1 MKFNES
7 WLREWVNPAVSTDEL
22 AHQITMA
29 GLEVDDVLPVAGSF
43 TGVKVGQVVE
53 CGQHP
58 DADKLRVTKV
68 DIGAEELLDIVC
80 GASNCRQGIKV
91 AVATVGAVLPGDFKI
106 KKAKLRGQPSHG
118 MLCSFTELGID
129 VESDGIMELAFDAP
143 IGTDF
148 REFLGLDDVTIDVDL
163 TANRA
168 DCFSVRGMAREVGVL
183 NRADITEPSSEAVVA
198 NVDDV
203 ISIDVKAPA
212 ACPRYLGRVIKNVN
226 VNAETPL
233 WMQEKLRR
241 CGIRSIDPVVDIT
254 NFVLLEQGQPMHA
267 FDLAKIDG
275 GIVVRMAEQD
285 EKLTLLDGTE
295 AKLNSD
301 TLVVADHTKALAIAG
316 IFGGQDSGVSTESG
330 KETKD
335 VLLECAFFAPDH
347 IRGRARSYGL
357 HTDSSM
363 RFERG
368 VDYALQASA
377 MERATAL
384 LVEICGGDVA
394 PVVTVESA
402 SDLPTPNKV
411 ALRRTKLDNLLG
423 HHISDSDVIEILER
437 LGMTVETLLVDG
449 KAEGWAAVAPTWRF
463 DIAIE
468 QDLIEEVGRIYGY
481 DNIPNQ
487 APIAALSMNDH
498 KEANLPL
505 KRVRNLLVD
514 RGFQEAITYSFVEP
528 EQQKLIVPDVEPLIL
543 PFPISVEMSAMR
555 LGLIQGLLNTV
566 VHNQKRQQP
575 RVRLFEYGLRFI
587 PCESAENGMRQEPM
601 LAGVISGARSEEHWD
616 IETNTVDFFD
626 LKGDLEAVLELSAN
640 DNAYSFTSVSHPALH
655 PGQSAAIIVDAGLE
669 TEKVVG
675 VIGTVHPELERKFGL
690 NGRTVVFEI
699 EWSAIDTRVI
709 PEAVGL
715 SKFPANRRDIAV
727 VVDDSIASD
736 DVVSACLANG
746 GELLTGAK
754 LFDVYQGKGVEEG
767 KKSLAI
773 ALSLQSVE
781 RTLEDADIATSVDAI
796 VSALSEQFGA
806 SLRD

>member
-1 MKFNES
+1 MKYSET
-7 WLREWVNPAVSTDEL
+7 WLREWVNPSVSTDEL
-22 AHQITMA
+22 THQITMA

-43 TGVKVGQVVE
+43 TGVKVGHVVE

-68 DIGAEELLDIVC
+68 DVGEADLLDIVC
-80 GASNCRQGIKV
+80 GAPNCRQGLKV

-129 VESDGIMELAFDAP
+129 VESDGIMELVEDAVV
-143 IGTDF
+143 GTDF
-148 REFLGLDDVTIDVDL
+148 RQFLGLDDVTVDVDL

-168 DCFSVRGMAREVGVL
+168 DCFSIRGLAREVGVL
-183 NRADITEPSSEAVVA
+183 NRADVTEPAITPVA
-198 NVDDV
+198 PAIDDTV
-203 ISIDVKAPA
+203 SIEVKAPA
-212 ACPRYLGRVIKNVN
+212 ACPRYLGRVVKNVN
-226 VNAETPL
+226 VKAQTPL

-254 NFVLLEQGQPMHA
+254 NYILLEQGQPMHA
-267 FDLAKIDG
+267 FDLNKIDG
-275 GIVVRMAEQD
+275 GIVVRMAEQG
-285 EKLTLLDGTE
+285 EKLTLLDGSE
-295 AKLNSD
+295 AELNAD
-301 TLVVADHTKALAIAG
+301 TLVIADHNKALGIAG
-316 IFGGQDSGVSTESG
+316 IFGGQDSGVTSKTQ
-330 KETKD
+330 D

-377 MERATAL
+377 MERATEL
-384 LVEICGGDVA
+384 LVEICGGEVA
-394 PVVTVESA
+394 PVVAVESA
-402 SDLPTPNKV
+402 SDLPTPNTV
-411 ALRRTKLDNLLG
+411 ALRRTKLDRLLG
-423 HHISDSDVIEILER
+423 HHIADADVVEILER
-437 LGMTVETLLVDG
+437 LGMQVATIE
-449 KAEGWAAVAPTWRF
+449 AGWTATAPTWRF

-487 APIAALSMNDH
+487 SPAADLKMHDH
-498 KEANLPL
+498 VEANIPL

-543 PFPISVEMSAMR
+543 PFPISADMSAMR

-601 LAGVISGARSEEHWD
+601 LAGVIAGARSEEHWD

-626 LKGDLEAVLELSAN
+626 LKGDLEAILELSAN
-640 DNAYSFTSVSHPALH
+640 EKAYSFATVKHPALH
-655 PGQSAAIIVDAGLE
+655 PGQSAAIMVDGKE
-669 TEKVVG
+669 VG
-675 VIGTVHPELERKFGL
+675 VMGTVHPELERKFGL
-690 NGRTVVFEI
+690 NGRTIVFEI
-699 EWSAIDTRVI
+699 EWSAINTKVI
-709 PEAVGL
+709 PEAVQL
-715 SKFPANRRDIAV
+715 SKFPSNRRDIALV
-727 VVDDSIASD
+727 VEEEIASGD
-736 DVVSACLANG
+736 IVAACLEKG
-746 GELLTGAK
+746 GEFLTDAR
-754 LFDVYQGKGVEEG
+754 LFDVYLGKGVEEG

-781 RTLEDADIATSVDAI
+781 RTLEDSDIAGAVDAI
-796 VSALSEQFGA
+796 VAHVAEKFGA

>member
-7 WLREWVNPAVSTDEL
+7 WLREWVNPAVTTDEL
-22 AHQITMA
+22 THQITMA

-43 TGVKVGQVVE
+43 TGVKIGKVVE

-68 DIGAEELLDIVC
+68 DVGAEELLDIVC
-80 GASNCRQGIKV
+80 GAPNCRQGLKV

-129 VESDGIMELAFDAP
+129 VESDGIMELAEDAV

-148 REFLGLDDVTIDVDL
+148 REFLGLDDVTVDVDL

-168 DCFSVRGMAREVGVL
+168 DCFSIRGMAREVGVL
-183 NRADITEPSSEAVVA
+183 NRADVTAPSSDAVA
-198 NVDDV
+198 T
-203 ISIDVKAPA
+203 SIDDTVSIEVKAPA
-212 ACPRYLGRVIKNVN
+212 ACPRYLGRVVKNVN
-226 VNAETPL
+226 VQAQTPL

-267 FDLAKIDG
+267 FDLAKIEG

-295 AKLNSD
+295 AKLNAD
-301 TLVVADHTKALAIAG
+301 TLVVADHNKALAIAG
-316 IFGGQDSGVSTESG
+316 IFGGEQSGVTT
-330 KETKD
+330 ETKD

-347 IRGRARSYGL
+347 IRGRARNYGL

-368 VDYALQASA
+368 VDYALQVSA

-384 LVEICGGDVA
+384 LVEICGGEVA
-394 PVVTVESA
+394 PVVAVESE
-402 SDLPTPNKV
+402 SDLPKPNKV

-423 HHISDSDVIEILER
+423 HHIADNDVVEILER
-437 LGMTVETLLVDG
+437 LGMSVETTN
-449 KAEGWAAVAPTWRF
+449 EGWTAVAPTWRF

-487 APIAALSMNDH
+487 APKAALSMNDH

-587 PCESAENGMRQEPM
+587 PCDSAENGMRQEPM
-601 LAGVISGARSEEHWD
+601 LAGVIAGTRSEEHWD

-626 LKGDLEAVLELSAN
+626 LKGDLEAILELSAN
-640 DNAYSFTSVSHPALH
+640 DKAFSFEAVSHPALH
-655 PGQSAAIIVDAGLE
+655 PGQSAAIVVDGE
-669 TEKVVG
+669 PVG

-690 NGRTVVFEI
+690 NGRTIVFEI

-709 PEAVGL
+709 PEAVSL

-727 VVDDSIASD
+727 VVDEAIASG
-736 DVVSACLANG
+736 DVVNACLANG

-754 LFDVYQGKGVEEG
+754 LFDVYRGKGVEEG

-773 ALSLQSVE
+773 ALSLQSTE
-781 RTLEDADIATSVDAI
+781 RTLEDADIAASVDAI
-796 VSALSEQFGA
+796 VTALTAQFNA

>member
-1 MKFNES
+1 MKFSES
-7 WLREWVNPAVSTDEL
+7 WLREWVSPAVTTDEL
-22 AHQITMA
+22 THQITMA
-29 GLEVDDVLPVAGSF
+29 GLEVDDVLPVAGEF

-53 CGQHP
+53 CAQHP

-68 DIGAEELLDIVC
+68 DVGEEELLDIVC

-129 VESDGIMELAFDAP
+129 VESDGIMELAEDAV

-148 REFLGLDDVTIDVDL
+148 REFLNLDDVTVDVDL

-168 DCFSVRGMAREVGVL
+168 DCFSIRGLAREVGVL
-183 NRADITEPSSEAVVA
+183 NRADVTEPMAKGVTPSIDDVVA
-198 NVDDV
+198 
-203 ISIDVKAPA
+203 IDVQAPA
-212 ACPRYLGRVIKNVN
+212 ACPRYLGRVVKNVN
-226 VNAETPL
+226 VQAQTPL

-254 NFVLLEQGQPMHA
+254 NYVLLEQGQPMHA

-275 GIVVRMAEQD
+275 GIVVRLAEQG

-295 AKLNSD
+295 AELNAD
-301 TLVVADHTKALAIAG
+301 TLVVADHNKALAIAG
-316 IFGGQDSGVSTESG
+316 IFGGEGSGVSS
-330 KETKD
+330 ETKD

-377 MERATAL
+377 MERATEL
-384 LVEICGGDVA
+384 LVEICGGEVA
-394 PVVTVESA
+394 PVVAVESA
-402 SDLPTPNKV
+402 TDLPTPNTV
-411 ALRRTKLDNLLG
+411 TLRRTKLDNLLG
-423 HHISDSDVIEILER
+423 HSISDADVVEILQR
-437 LGMTVETLLVDG
+437 LGLTVEVTD
-449 KAEGWAAVAPTWRF
+449 EGWSATAPTWRF

-468 QDLIEEVGRIYGY
+468 QDLVEEVGRIYGY
-481 DNIPNQ
+481 NNIPNQ

-514 RGFQEAITYSFVEP
+514 RGYHEAITYSFVEP
-528 EQQKLIVPDVEPLIL
+528 EQQKLVVPGIDPLVL
-543 PFPISVEMSAMR
+543 PNPISADMSAMR

-587 PCESAENGMRQEPM
+587 PEATAENGMRQEPM
-601 LAGVISGARSEEHWD
+601 LAGVISGTRGEEHWNM
-616 IETNTVDFFD
+616 ETATVDFFD
-626 LKGDLEAVLELSAN
+626 LKGDLEAILELTAN
-640 DNAYSFTSVSHPALH
+640 GKAYSFTAVKHPALH
-655 PGQSAAIIVDAGLE
+655 PGQSAAVILDGEVI
-669 TEKVVG
+669 G

-699 EWSAIDTRVI
+699 EWSAIDSRVI
-709 PEAVGL
+709 PEAVSL
-715 SKFPANRRDIAV
+715 SKFPSNRRDIAL
-727 VVDDSIASD
+727 VVDDSVASGD
-736 DVVSACLANG
+736 IVNACRAAG
-746 GELLTGAK
+746 GELLKDAK
-754 LFDVYQGKGVEEG
+754 LFDVYVGKGVEEG

-773 ALSLQSVE
+773 ALSLQSLE
-781 RTLEDADIATSVDAI
+781 RTLEEADIVSAVDAI
-796 VSALSEQFGA
+796 VSAVGEQYGA
-806 SLRD
+806 ALRD

>member
-1 MKFNES
+1 MKFSES
-7 WLREWVNPAVSTDEL
+7 WLREWVNPAVTTDEL
-22 AHQITMA
+22 THQITMA
-29 GLEVDDVLPVAGSF
+29 GLEVDDVLPVAGTF
-43 TGVKVGQVVE
+43 NGVKVGHVVE

-68 DIGAEELLDIVC
+68 DVGEEELLDIVC
-80 GASNCRQGIKV
+80 GAANCRQGLKV

-129 VESDGIMELAFDAP
+129 VESDGIMELAIDAP
-143 IGTDF
+143 IGMDF
-148 REFLGLDDVTIDVDL
+148 RDFLALNDVTVDVDL
-163 TANRA
+163 TSNRA
-168 DCFSVRGMAREVGVL
+168 DCFSIRGMAREVGVL
-183 NRADITEPSSEAVVA
+183 NRADVTEPSVA
-198 NVDDV
+198 PVAP
-203 ISIDVKAPA
+203 SIDDTVAIEVKAPA
-212 ACPRYLGRVIKNVN
+212 ACPRYLGRVVKNVN
-226 VNAETPL
+226 VHAKTPL

-275 GIVVRMAEQD
+275 GIVVRLAEQG
-285 EKLTLLDGTE
+285 EKITLLDGSE
-295 AKLNSD
+295 AELNAD
-301 TLVVADHTKALAIAG
+301 TLVVADHNKALAIAG
-316 IFGGQDSGVSTESG
+316 IFGGEESGVTS
-330 KETKD
+330 ETKD

-384 LVEICGGDVA
+384 LVEICGGEVA
-394 PVVTVESA
+394 PVVAVESEA
-402 SDLPTPNKV
+402 ELPKPNKV

-423 HHISDSDVIEILER
+423 HHIADSDVVEILER
-437 LGMTVETLLVDG
+437 LGMTVETT
-449 KAEGWAAVAPTWRF
+449 AEGWVAVAPTWRF

-468 QDLIEEVGRIYGY
+468 QDLVEEVGRIYGY

-487 APIAALSMNDH
+487 NPAAALKMHDH
-498 KEANLPL
+498 QEANIPL
-505 KRVRNLLVD
+505 KRVRDLLVD
-514 RGFQEAITYSFVEP
+514 RGYHEAITYSFVEP
-528 EQQKLIVPDVEPLIL
+528 EQQKLVVPGVDALIL
-543 PFPISVEMSAMR
+543 PNPISAEMSAMR

-587 PCESAENGMRQEPM
+587 PCETAENGMRQEPM
-601 LAGVISGARSEEHWD
+601 LAGVIAGTRSEEHWNID
-616 IETNTVDFFD
+616 TNTVDFFD
-626 LKGDLEAVLELSAN
+626 LKGDVEAILELSAN
-640 DNAYSFTSVSHPALH
+640 DKAYSFVAAKHPALH
-655 PGQSAAIIVDAGLE
+655 PGQSAAIVVDGKE
-669 TEKVVG
+669 IG
-675 VIGTVHPELERKFGL
+675 VIGTIHPELERKFGL
-690 NGRTVVFEI
+690 NGRTIVFEI
-699 EWSAIDTRVI
+699 EWSAINRKVI
-709 PEAVGL
+709 PEAVAL

-727 VVDDSIASD
+727 VVDEAVASGD
-736 DVVSACLANG
+736 IVNACLEVG
-746 GELLTGAK
+746 GEFLKAAK
-754 LFDVYQGKGVEEG
+754 LFDVYVGKGVEEG

-773 ALSLQSVE
+773 ALTLQSNE
-781 RTLEDADIATSVDAI
+781 RTLEDADIAGAVDAI
-796 VSALSEQFGA
+796 VAHVSEKFGA

>member
-7 WLREWVNPAVSTDEL
+7 WLREWVNPAVETDEL
-22 AHQITMA
+22 THQITMA

-43 TGVKVGQVVE
+43 TGVKVGKVVE

-68 DIGAEELLDIVC
+68 DVGAEELLDIVC
-80 GASNCRQGIKV
+80 GAPNCREGLTV

-129 VESDGIMELAFDAP
+129 VESDGIMELAEDAV

-183 NRADITEPSSEAVVA
+183 NRADVTEPSVNAIA
-198 NVDDV
+198 PAIDDTV
-203 ISIDVKAPA
+203 SIEVKAPA
-212 ACPRYLGRVIKNVN
+212 ACPRYLGRVVKNVN
-226 VNAETPL
+226 AQAQTPL

-267 FDLAKIDG
+267 FDLAKIEG

-295 AKLNSD
+295 AKLNAD
-301 TLVVADHTKALAIAG
+301 TLVVADHNKALAIAG
-316 IFGGQDSGVSTESG
+316 IFGGEESGVTA
-330 KETKD
+330 ETKD

-377 MERATAL
+377 MERATEL
-384 LVEICGGDVA
+384 LVEICGGEVA
-394 PVVTVESA
+394 PVVTVESEA
-402 SDLPTPNKV
+402 DLPKPNKV

-423 HHISDSDVIEILER
+423 HHIADSDVVEILER
-437 LGMTVETLLVDG
+437 LGMTVEATSLENG
-449 KAEGWAAVAPTWRF
+449 AEGWTAVAPTWRF

-487 APIAALSMNDH
+487 APVAALSMNDH

-528 EQQKLIVPDVEPLIL
+528 EQQKLIVPGVEPLIL

-601 LAGVISGARSEEHWD
+601 LAGVIAGTRAEEHWD

-626 LKGDLEAVLELSAN
+626 LKGDLEAVLELTSN
-640 DNAYSFTSVSHPALH
+640 EIAYSFEPVSHPALH
-655 PGQSAAIIVDAGLE
+655 PGQSAAIVVDGE
-669 TEKVVG
+669 PVG

-690 NGRTVVFEI
+690 NGRTIVFEI
-699 EWSAIDTRVI
+699 EWSAIDSRVI
-709 PEAVGL
+709 PEAVSL

-727 VVDDSIASD
+727 VVKEDVASGD
-736 DVVSACLANG
+736 IVNACLANG

-754 LFDVYQGKGVEEG
+754 LFDVYRGKGVEEG
-767 KKSLAI
+767 NKSLAI
-773 ALSLQSVE
+773 ALSLQSTE
-781 RTLEDADIATSVDAI
+781 RTLEDADIAASVDAI
-796 VSALSEQFGA
+796 VAALTEQFGA
-806 SLRD
+806 TLRD

>member
-1 MKFNES
+1 MKFSES
-7 WLREWVNPAVSTDEL
+7 WLREWVNPAVTTDEL
-22 AHQITMA
+22 THQITMA
-29 GLEVDDVLPVAGSF
+29 GLEVDDVLPVAGTF
-43 TGVKVGQVVE
+43 NGVKVGHVVE

-68 DIGAEELLDIVC
+68 DVGEEELLDIVC
-80 GASNCRQGIKV
+80 GAANCRQGLKV

-129 VESDGIMELAFDAP
+129 VESDGIMELAIDAP
-143 IGTDF
+143 IGMDF
-148 REFLGLDDVTIDVDL
+148 RDFLALNDVTVDVDL
-163 TANRA
+163 TSNRA
-168 DCFSVRGMAREVGVL
+168 DCFSIRGMAREVGVL
-183 NRADITEPSSEAVVA
+183 NRADVTEPSVA
-198 NVDDV
+198 PVAP
-203 ISIDVKAPA
+203 SIDDTVAIEVKAPA
-212 ACPRYLGRVIKNVN
+212 ACPCYLGRVVKNVN
-226 VNAETPL
+226 VHAKTPL

-275 GIVVRMAEQD
+275 GIVVRLAEQG
-285 EKLTLLDGTE
+285 EKITLLDGSE
-295 AKLNSD
+295 AELNAD
-301 TLVVADHTKALAIAG
+301 TLVVADHNKALAIAG
-316 IFGGQDSGVSTESG
+316 IFGGEESGVTS
-330 KETKD
+330 ETKD

-368 VDYALQASA
+368 VDYALQVSA

-384 LVEICGGDVA
+384 LVEICGGEVA
-394 PVVTVESA
+394 PVVAVESEA
-402 SDLPTPNKV
+402 ELPKPNKV

-423 HHISDSDVIEILER
+423 HHIADSDVVEILER
-437 LGMTVETLLVDG
+437 LGMTVETT
-449 KAEGWAAVAPTWRF
+449 AEGWVAVAPTWRF

-468 QDLIEEVGRIYGY
+468 QDLVEEVGRIYGY

-487 APIAALSMNDH
+487 NPAAALKMHDH
-498 KEANLPL
+498 QEANIPL
-505 KRVRNLLVD
+505 KRVRDLLVD
-514 RGFQEAITYSFVEP
+514 RGYHEAITYSFVEP
-528 EQQKLIVPDVEPLIL
+528 EQQKLVVPGVDALIL
-543 PFPISVEMSAMR
+543 PNPISAEMSAMR

-587 PCESAENGMRQEPM
+587 PCDTAENGMRQEPM
-601 LAGVISGARSEEHWD
+601 LAGVIAGTRSEEHWNID
-616 IETNTVDFFD
+616 TNTVDFFD
-626 LKGDLEAVLELSAN
+626 LKGDVEAILELSAN
-640 DNAYSFTSVSHPALH
+640 DKAYSFVAAKHPALH
-655 PGQSAAIIVDAGLE
+655 PGQSAAIVVDGKE
-669 TEKVVG
+669 IG

-690 NGRTVVFEI
+690 NGRTIVFEI
-699 EWSAIDTRVI
+699 EWLAINRKVI
-709 PEAVGL
+709 PEAVAL

-727 VVDDSIASD
+727 VVDEAVASGD
-736 DVVSACLANG
+736 IVNACLEVG
-746 GELLTGAK
+746 GEFLKAAK
-754 LFDVYQGKGVEEG
+754 LFDVYVGKGVEEG

-773 ALSLQSVE
+773 ALTLQSNE
-781 RTLEDADIATSVDAI
+781 RTLEDADIAGAVDAI
-796 VSALSEQFGA
+796 VAHVSEKFGA

>member
-1 MKFNES
+1 MKFSES
-7 WLREWVNPAVSTDEL
+7 WLREWVNPAVTTDEL
-22 AHQITMA
+22 THQITMA
-29 GLEVDDVLPVAGSF
+29 GLEVDDVLPVAGTF
-43 TGVKVGQVVE
+43 NGVKVGHVVE

-68 DIGAEELLDIVC
+68 DVGEEELLDIVC
-80 GASNCRQGIKV
+80 GAANCRQGLKV

-129 VESDGIMELAFDAP
+129 VESDGIMELAIDAP
-143 IGTDF
+143 IGMDF
-148 REFLGLDDVTIDVDL
+148 RDFLALNDVTVDVDL
-163 TANRA
+163 TSNRA
-168 DCFSVRGMAREVGVL
+168 DCFSIRGMAREVGVL
-183 NRADITEPSSEAVVA
+183 NRADVTEPSVA
-198 NVDDV
+198 PVAP
-203 ISIDVKAPA
+203 SIDDTVAIEVKAPA
-212 ACPRYLGRVIKNVN
+212 ACPRYLGRVVKNVN
-226 VNAETPL
+226 VQAKTPL

-275 GIVVRMAEQD
+275 GIVVRLAEQG
-285 EKLTLLDGTE
+285 EKITLLDGSE
-295 AKLNSD
+295 AELNAD
-301 TLVVADHTKALAIAG
+301 TLVVADHNKALAIAG
-316 IFGGQDSGVSTESG
+316 IFGGEESGVTS
-330 KETKD
+330 ETKD

-368 VDYALQASA
+368 VDYALQVNA

-384 LVEICGGDVA
+384 LVEICGGEVA
-394 PVVTVESA
+394 PVVAVESEA
-402 SDLPTPNKV
+402 ELPKPNKV

-423 HHISDSDVIEILER
+423 HHIADSDVVEILER
-437 LGMTVETLLVDG
+437 LGMTVETT
-449 KAEGWAAVAPTWRF
+449 AEGWVAVAPTWRF

-468 QDLIEEVGRIYGY
+468 QDLVEEVGRIYGY

-487 APIAALSMNDH
+487 NPAAALKMHDH
-498 KEANLPL
+498 QEANIPL
-505 KRVRNLLVD
+505 KRVRDLLVD
-514 RGFQEAITYSFVEP
+514 RGYHEAITYSFVEP
-528 EQQKLIVPDVEPLIL
+528 EQQKLVVPGVDALLL
-543 PFPISVEMSAMR
+543 PNPISAEMSAMR

-587 PCESAENGMRQEPM
+587 PCDTAENGMRQEPM
-601 LAGVISGARSEEHWD
+601 LAGVIAGTRSEEHWNID
-616 IETNTVDFFD
+616 TNTVDFFD
-626 LKGDLEAVLELSAN
+626 LKGDVEAILELSAN
-640 DNAYSFTSVSHPALH
+640 DKAYSFVAAKHPALH
-655 PGQSAAIIVDAGLE
+655 PGQSAAIVVDGKE
-669 TEKVVG
+669 IG

-690 NGRTVVFEI
+690 NGRTIVFEI
-699 EWSAIDTRVI
+699 EWSAINRKVI
-709 PEAVGL
+709 PEAVAL

-727 VVDDSIASD
+727 VVDEAVASGD
-736 DVVSACLANG
+736 IVNASLEVG
-746 GELLTGAK
+746 GEFLKAAK
-754 LFDVYQGKGVEEG
+754 LFDVYVGKGVEEG

-773 ALSLQSVE
+773 ALTLQSNE
-781 RTLEDADIATSVDAI
+781 RTLEDADIAGAVDAI
-796 VSALSEQFGA
+796 VAHVSEKFGA

>member
-1 MKFNES
+1 MKFSES
-7 WLREWVNPAVSTDEL
+7 WLREWVSPSVTTDEL
-22 AHQITMA
+22 THQITMA

-43 TGVKVGQVVE
+43 TGVKVGQVVSCE
-53 CGQHP
+53 QHP

-68 DIGAEELLDIVC
+68 DVGAEELLDIVC
-80 GASNCRQGIKV
+80 GASNCRLGIKV

-118 MLCSFTELGID
+118 MLCSFSELGID
-129 VESDGIMELAFDAP
+129 VESDGILELAESAVL
-143 IGTDF
+143 GTDF
-148 REFLGLDDVTIDVDL
+148 REFLGLNDVTVDVDL

-168 DCFSVRGMAREVGVL
+168 DCFSIRGLAREVGVL
-183 NRADITEPSSEAVVA
+183 NRADVTEPAVDAVA
-198 NVDDV
+198 T
-203 ISIDVKAPA
+203 SIEDTVAIEVKASE
-212 ACPRYLGRVIKNVN
+212 ACPRYLGRVVKNVN
-226 VNAETPL
+226 VKAETPL

-267 FDLAKIDG
+267 FDLAKIEG
-275 GIVVRMAEQD
+275 GIVVRMAEQG

-295 AKLNSD
+295 AELNAD

-316 IFGGQDSGVSTESG
+316 IFGGADSGVNN
-330 KETKD
+330 ETQD

-368 VDYALQASA
+368 VDFALQHNA
-377 MERATAL
+377 MERATQL
-384 LVEICGGDVA
+384 LVEICGGEVA
-394 PVVTVESA
+394 PVVGVESDA
-402 SDLPTPNKV
+402 DLPKPNTV

-423 HHISDSDVIEILER
+423 HHIEDADVVEILER
-437 LGMTVETLLVDG
+437 LGLTVETTT
-449 KAEGWAAVAPTWRF
+449 EGWTATAPTWRF

-487 APIAALSMNDH
+487 APVAALNMNDH

-505 KRVRNLLVD
+505 KRVRDLLVD
-514 RGFQEAITYSFVEP
+514 RGYHEAITYSFVEP
-528 EQQKLIVPDVEPLIL
+528 EQQTLIVPGVEPLVL
-543 PFPISVEMSAMR
+543 PFPISADMSAMR

-587 PCESAENGMRQEPM
+587 PCETAENGMRQEPM
-601 LAGVISGARSEEHWD
+601 LAGVIAGNRSEEHWD
-616 IETNTVDFFD
+616 IESNTVDFFD
-626 LKGDLEAVLELSAN
+626 LKGDLEAVLELTAN
-640 DNAYSFTSVSHPALH
+640 DVAFGFKSAKHPALH
-655 PGQSAAIIVDAGLE
+655 PGQTAAIVVDGKE
-669 TEKVVG
+669 VG

-699 EWSAIDTRVI
+699 EWSAINSREL
-709 PEAVGL
+709 PEAAAV

-727 VVDDSIASD
+727 VVSEDVAAG
-736 DVVSACLANG
+736 DVVEACRAHG
-746 GELLTGAK
+746 GELLTGVN
-754 LFDVYQGKGVEEG
+754 LFDVYRGKGVEEG
-767 KKSLAI
+767 NKSLAI
-773 ALSLQSVE
+773 ALSLQSTE
-781 RTLEDADIATSVDAI
+781 RTLEEADIANAVEAI
-796 VSALSEQFGA
+796 VAALAEKFNA